1 MPPTVVLTWL
11 FMLLQILAVKSAL
24 LSGLPPYDPHASD
37 CGAHMVV
44 YVTSNPLFPRHLLG
58 RMHLCRHARKALL
71 RQKCS
76 LYMHAT

>member
-11 FMLLQILAVKSAL
+11 FMLLQILAVR
-24 LSGLPPYDPHASD
+24 
-37 CGAHMVV
+37 
-44 YVTSNPLFPRHLLG
+44 FPRHLLG

-71 RQKCS
+71 HQKCS